1 MPSRACARAS
11 RLTGRCAPQPDLN
24 APCINGVTFI
34 EHVTL
39 RSLAIQTAYADFNA
53 DVVANRRSYPAG
65 ITGPI
70 MPQVMGSAFSS
81 AAFGTTGVAANIQP
95 NGPFAYQTFAN
106 QNLLFPPQQAQTNAA
121 WQNSQLLSWHSY
133 GKTGHA
139 LLLSTQAFVTSLA
152 ALNNPSANV
161 PVVTTEHQSHTN
173 GQWNGYAS
181 TVDSPFEASRLGNQL
196 LSMAS
201 GGLDSYVF
209 KARHCAT
216 LTPPLIP

>member
-1 MPSRACARAS
+1 M
-11 RLTGRCAPQPDLN
+11 PQPDLN
-24 APCINGVTFI
+24 APCINGTTFI

-39 RSLAIQTAYADFNA
+39 RSMAIQNAYTDFNG
-53 DVVANRRSYPAG
+53 DVPTRRSYPPG

-70 MPQVMGSAFSS
+70 IPQVMSSAFSTT
-81 AAFGTTGVAANIQP
+81 AFGTTAVASQVP
-95 NGPFAYQTFAN
+95 VNGPFAYQAFAS
-106 QNLLFPPQQAQTNAA
+106 QTLQFPPQAGTTNST
-121 WQNSQLLSWHSY
+121 WKNSQLLSWHSY
-133 GKTGHA
+133 GKTGRA
-139 LLLSTQAFVTSLA
+139 LLQSTQAYVASLA
-152 ALNNPSANV
+152 MLGPSAVV

-209 KARHCAT
+209 KARART
-216 LTPPLIP
+216 TRRPPQRLGTC